1 MASIIID
8 EILPT
13 KWRLRLRD
21 GDGKTREV
29 DYRAGTPL
37 ELGANTPDDKSSPRE
52 KPEATSKKHAA
63 GKDKTR
69 AEKSPKDSS
78 SKAHSKDHAH
88 KKPEAP
94 ASKKSEAAATKPA
107 DAPAPETATKTEA
120 EPPRLRRRKPDAGT
134 GPGELV
140 WEAVDD
146 DGVPGIRAPF
156 ERGAFKI
163 LHAGGDAY
171 GLFYEWNSGKY
182 QTLSCGPLE
191 SLKQTA
197 AAWTGDGQLKAPRTN
212 LGAEVARVA
221 CAVKDE
227 GPATPTANTPP
238 PSASAVDPAKDRV
251 LMEGFEATVQKLLA
265 AKKGSP

>member
-21 GDGKTREV
+21 ANGKTREV

-37 ELGANTPDDKSSPRE
+37 ELDAAATDEKPRTRE
-52 KPEATSKKHAA
+52 KPETSAKKHTTSKEKA
-63 GKDKTR
+63 K
-69 AEKSPKDSS
+69 AEKP
-78 SKAHSKDHAH
+78 SKERSKDPAH
-88 KKPEAP
+88 KKPEAR
-94 ASKKSEAAATKPA
+94 ASKKSEAPA
-107 DAPAPETATKTEA
+107 SKSADMPAPEVTAKAEA
-120 EPPRLRRRKPDAGT
+120 EPPELRRRRPDAGT

-163 LHAGGDAY
+163 LHAGGDSY